1 MVQKFNMDKIS
12 PPCPIVYI
20 SYVVGPKYDSK
31 RLKSKEKQKHC
42 FIYFQN
48 CLPIHDHCYSSTFF
62 SFFFFFVFFPPL
74 LLFSFFNLSVFF
86 VSFFFLGRISSGK
99 NWHQYINFFAGTGFP
114 LYSVSKFQCTIIGT

>member
-48 CLPIHDHCYSSTFF
+48 CLPIHDHCYKLKVLKLVVSVSQFMTIAIVLLSFLSSSFS
-62 SFFFFFVFFPPL
+62 SFFLHFCSF
-74 LLFSFFNLSVFF
+74 LFSICQSSLFPS
-86 VSFFFLGRISSGK
+86 SFSAGY
-99 NWHQYINFFAGTGFP
+99 HQEKTGIN
-114 LYSVSKFQCTIIGT
+114 I